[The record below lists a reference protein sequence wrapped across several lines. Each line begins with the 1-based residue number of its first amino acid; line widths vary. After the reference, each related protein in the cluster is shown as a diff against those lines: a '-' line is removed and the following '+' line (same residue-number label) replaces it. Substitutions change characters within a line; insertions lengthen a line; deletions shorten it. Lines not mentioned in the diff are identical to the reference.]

1 MLFDHNPGFD
11 SKRMLDLFMAVYLDI
26 SVRPKKDNWNSIANL
41 VLLPY
46 LIHLTIVLAE
56 TIDAGNELSI
66 QLRDSIPKAACTA
79 MAVGESMLWGTL
91 RIVDNVIWSGVYVEL
106 SVSSIINCGSPMIF
120 GLRSKAV
127 SGSSYQ
133 QLLAAAH
140 VKQASDEFSV

>member
-66 QLRDSIPKAACTA
+66 QLRGSNTENQHVLCD
-79 MAVGESMLWGTL
+79 
-91 RIVDNVIWSGVYVEL
+91 
-106 SVSSIINCGSPMIF
+106 VS
-120 GLRSKAV
+120 RRV
-127 SGSSYQ
+127 
-133 QLLAAAH
+133 
-140 VKQASDEFSV
+140 